1 MVACGRSSGR
11 WRWRGGRGGRRFRFR
26 LKGLGELYCHGGEYM
41 KNLGILGIVV
51 ATTVTAVFPLG
62 NRLSAKP
69 NAAVEAATNQEVA
82 KSTVPSK
89 ERAESSEQDLSALL
103 EEKAELHPEPLEH
116 MLVAAP
122 VGVGWDGQGRLAGG
136 ALARRQHSSNSN
148 TAERVLVPGERPGLI

>member
-1 MVACGRSSGR
+1 VAGPQ
-11 WRWRGGRGGRRFRFR
+11 GGGAGVVPAAGG
-26 LKGLGELYCHGGEYM
+26 GLGLDLRGWANFTVMVEYM

-89 ERAESSEQDLSALL
+89 ERDESSEQDLSALP

-122 VGVGWDGQGRLAGG
+122 VGVGWDGQRRLAGG

-148 TAERVLVPGERPGLI
+148 TAERVPVPGERPGLI